1 MARVTRRSFLSALA
15 ALPFCGWL
23 KPTAP
28 ILVAAPYSDDSI
40 CVPMKFGAPLPPHPG
55 WVQFPEH
62 PYTVTIFSE
71 RLQWHERNFDPARL
85 PQ

>member
-23 KPTAP
+23 KPAAP
-28 ILVAAPYSDDSI
+28 ILASTL
-40 CVPMKFGAPLPPHPG
+40 VPMECGAPLPPHPG